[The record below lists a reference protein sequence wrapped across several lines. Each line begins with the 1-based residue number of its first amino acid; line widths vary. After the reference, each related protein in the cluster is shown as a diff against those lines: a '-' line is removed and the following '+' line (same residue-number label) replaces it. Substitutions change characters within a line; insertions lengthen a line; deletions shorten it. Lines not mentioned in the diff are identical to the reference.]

1 MKIALLGPGHP
12 FRGGIV
18 HFNSRL
24 AMELQNKGDLNIDL
38 FYWEKPYPEF
48 LLPGSAQ
55 SCLDKESSLTF
66 HSNGKQFLSYTNPL
80 TWVKMIVTLRQGRYD
95 MFITHWVH
103 PVHFPV
109 LKFILNFVR
118 LFTKTE
124 IVIIVHNVLPHERI
138 RFDASMTRSV
148 LKMAH
153 RLIVHS
159 DEESKKLINIVSI
172 NHSPLVAFMPVF
184 DQFVTDDDISSSIRI
199 SLGLRTKVFL
209 FFGFIRQYKG
219 LDVLLDAFHLFAQTH
234 ANASLL
240 IVGESFYQEN
250 KAISAKDRF
259 LANWLPDDPVRSQIV
274 WIDRYVPNEDVCRYF
289 TAADLLIVPYLSVTQ
304 SAPLQIAYA
313 FDKPVI
319 ASDLPA
325 FHECVSTGESGY
337 LFETGKAFDLAKKME
352 TFFEKPIRSESVKQ
366 FRQKF
371 SWERY
376 VNLILGKTNRGGNGL

>member
-24 AMELQNKGDLNIDL
+24 AMELQNRDDLSIDL
-38 FYWEKPYPEF
+38 YYWEKPYPEF

-55 SCLDKESSLTF
+55 SCLDKESTLTF
-66 HSNGKQFLSYTNPL
+66 HSSGKQFLSYTNPL
-80 TWVKMIVTLRQGRYD
+80 TWVKLIVRLWKEQYD

-109 LKFILNFVR
+109 LKFVLSFVR

-124 IVIIVHNVLPHERI
+124 IVIIVHNALPHERF
-138 RFDASMTRSV
+138 RFDTCMTRSA
-148 LKMAH
+148 LKVAH

-159 DEESKKLINIVSI
+159 DEESKKLMNIVSM
-172 NHSPLVAFMPVF
+172 NHAPLVAFIPVF
-184 DQFVTDDDISSSIRI
+184 DQFVTNDDISSSIRI

-219 LDVLLDAFHLFAQTH
+219 LDVLLEAFHLFAQKHTD
-234 ANASLL
+234 ASLL
-240 IVGESFYQEN
+240 IVGEFFYHEN
-250 KAISAKDRF
+250 GAISAKERF
-259 LANWLPDDPVRSQIV
+259 LANWLSDDPVRSQIV
-274 WIDRYVPNEDVCRYF
+274 WVDRYVPNEEVGHYF

-325 FHECVSTGESGY
+325 FRECVSSGESGY
-337 LFETGKAFDLAKKME
+337 LFETGKASDLAKKME
-352 TFFEKPIRSESVKQ
+352 TFFAKPIHSESVRR

-376 VNLILGKTNRGGNGL
+376 INLILGKTFQGGNSL